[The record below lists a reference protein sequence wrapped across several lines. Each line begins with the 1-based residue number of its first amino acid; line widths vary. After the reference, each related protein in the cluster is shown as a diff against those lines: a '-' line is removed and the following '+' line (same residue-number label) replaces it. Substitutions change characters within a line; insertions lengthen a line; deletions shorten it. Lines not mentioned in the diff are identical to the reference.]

1 MIGRTVGHYRIETK
15 LGEGGMGV
23 VYAARDERLRRP
35 VAVKMIHGQRRDP
48 QFRDRL
54 WREARAAAAVNH
66 PNICQIYEVG
76 EETEALF
83 IVMELLE
90 GESLARR
97 LRCRPLAVEEAVS
110 VGLGILSGLEA
121 LQRQRIVQDELVQR
135 IVESLAL
142 PLTER
147 RAARVVWTTL
157 SLFREPQSLR
167 IEAVLHTACLGV
179 EG

>member
-35 VAVKMIHGQRRDP
+35 VAVKMIHGQGCDP

-97 LRCRPLAVEEAVS
+97 LRCGPLAVEEAVP

-121 LQRQRIVQDELVQR
+121 LQRQRIVHRDLKPSNVFLTTHGVKLVDFG
-135 IVESLAL
+135 LAK
-142 PLTER
+142 PLTGMD
-147 RAARVVWTTL
+147 AAL
-157 SLFREPQSLR
+157 
-167 IEAVLHTACLGV
+167 EAPTVTPSC
-179 EG
+179 